1 LPFDGIVV
9 KCIVNEL
16 SEILAGGRIE
26 KIFQPE
32 SDEIIINIRSKGRN
46 LKLLLSANPS
56 YPRLHLTDS
65 SKENPANPPVFCM
78 LLRKHLSGGKI
89 TSIEF
94 HNYERIIT
102 SLIILYFWRYE
113 IVQDEPQ

>member
-16 SEILAGGRIE
+16 SEVLTGGRIE

-32 SDEIIINIRSKGRN
+32 SDEIIINIRAKGRN

-56 YPRLHLTDS
+56 YPRIHLTDS
-65 SKENPANPPVFCM
+65 SKDNPLAPPVFCM

-89 TSIEF
+89 TGIEF
-94 HNYERIIT
+94 HNFE
-102 SLIILYFWRYE
+102 SLSPLLPNQLTNL
-113 IVQDEPQ
+113 VT